1 MIGIILALL
10 SAVASALSVIL
21 VRRHSKSSNTFNIS
35 LIISLLGMALLWPMA
50 LALTDFSGINLMSIL
65 IFALSGI
72 LTPGIVRLLYY
83 QGMDKLGA
91 PVNSSLYATY
101 PLYTA
106 LLAHLFL
113 SEILMPGNWAGILLV
128 FLSGILIEWSSR
140 ETHVKSKHGR
150 WNLLFPLVGGLT
162 LGVGSIMRKFALD
175 LFNAPVLGVAVAY
188 TFSLVPFLLIFL
200 VSKPTRE
207 AVSLK
212 KDLRLFWAA
221 GIGQAVTWILSFYA
235 LSNSEVSIIIPL
247 LSTEPVFVAIFA
259 FFYLKKIEKISVKL
273 LVSIFL
279 TVLGIVLVT
288 AHF

>member
-1 MIGIILALL
+1 MIGIVLALL

-21 VRRHSKSSNTFNIS
+21 VRRNSKSSNTFNIS
-35 LIISLLGMALLWPMA
+35 LIISLVGLVLLWPMA
-50 LALTDFSGINLMSIL
+50 LALTDFSGVNLASIL
-65 IFALSGI
+65 IFALSGV

-83 QGMDKLGA
+83 KGMEKLGA

-140 ETHVKSKHGR
+140 ENHVEGKHRR

-188 TFSLVPFLLIFL
+188 TFSLVPFLMIFL
-200 VSKPTRE
+200 ASKPIRE
-207 AVSLK
+207 RVSLK

-235 LSNSEVSIIIPL
+235 LSYSEVSIVTPL
-247 LSTEPVFVAIFA
+247 LSTEPVFIAIFA
-259 FFYLKKIEKISVKL
+259 YFYLKKIERVSAKL
-273 LVSIFL
+273 LVSIIL

-288 AHF
+288 AKF

>member
-1 MIGIILALL
+1 MIGAILALL
-10 SAVASALSVIL
+10 SAATSALSVIL
-21 VRRHSKSSNTFNIS
+21 VRRHSKNSNTFNIS
-35 LIISLLGMALLWPMA
+35 LIISLIGLICLWPMA
-50 LALTDFSGINLMSIL
+50 LALTDFSGVNLPSIL

-83 QGMDKLGA
+83 QGMEKLGA

-113 SEILMPGNWAGILLV
+113 SEILMPGNWIGILLV

-140 ETHVKSKHGR
+140 EIQVETKHHR
-150 WNLLFPLVGGLT
+150 WNLLFPLLGGLT

-188 TFSLVPFLLIFL
+188 TFSLVPFLLVFL

-207 AVSLK
+207 AVSLRR
-212 KDLRLFWAA
+212 DLRLFWAA
-221 GIGQAVTWILSFYA
+221 GIGQAITWVLGFYA
-235 LSNSEVSIIIPL
+235 LSNADVSVVTPL
-247 LSTEPVFVAIFA
+247 LATEPVFVAVFA
-259 FFYLKKIEKISVKL
+259 YFYLRQIEKVSMKL

-279 TVLGIVLVT
+279 TILGIVLIT
-288 AHF
+288 ANF